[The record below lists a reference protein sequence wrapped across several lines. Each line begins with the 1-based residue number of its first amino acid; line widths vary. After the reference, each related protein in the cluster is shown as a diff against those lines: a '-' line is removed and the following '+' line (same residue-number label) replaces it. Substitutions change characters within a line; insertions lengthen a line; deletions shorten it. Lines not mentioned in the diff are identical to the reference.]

1 MLQPPFTLASNNKD
15 ENSYCKTPMPS
26 APSLRELAR
35 TLGLSHTTVSE
46 ALRNNPRVRD
56 ETKQKV
62 LKAAAEAGY
71 TRNPLAG
78 ALMSEIRRSRAGTF
92 RGVIAIIDSDGIS
105 KRAPSASRYHR
116 EMIQGASDR
125 AKELGFMAE
134 TFVGQRD
141 ISTTRLNSILQ
152 SRGIRGL
159 LLLPVH
165 DDPDF
170 SHLDW
175 PHYAGVYA
183 DYIIESPPL
192 HSVCSDHYRSL
203 IGAMNRLR
211 SLGYRRPGLVL
222 QQHNDERLLNRW
234 EAAFRAY
241 VDHHSDCT
249 YLPPLIV
256 PEIARDKFVTWFKKT
271 RPDVVLCHRPEVIP
285 WMEECGAEI
294 PRTHGFCCLNVM
306 TNNTPCSGLDLQP
319 YLLGARGVEL
329 VIAQIF
335 RNEYG
340 IPAIPSTTTIPARW
354 IDGPTLPTTPIN
366 TITTGSVSAPAA
378 V

>member
-1 MLQPPFTLASNNKD
+1 MSST
-15 ENSYCKTPMPS
+15 
-26 APSLRELAR
+26 PSLRELAR

-62 LKAAAEAGY
+62 LKAAEAAGY
-71 TRNPLAG
+71 RRNPLAG

-105 KRAPSASRYHR
+105 KRAPNASLYHR
-116 EMIQGASDR
+116 EMIQGASER
-125 AKELGFMAE
+125 ARELGFMGE
-134 TFVGQRD
+134 IFVGQRD
-141 ISTTRLNSILQ
+141 ISTSRLDSILQ

-170 SHLDW
+170 SHFDW
-175 PHYAGVYA
+175 THYAGVYA
-183 DYIIESPPL
+183 DYIIERPQL
-192 HSVCSDHYRSL
+192 HSVCSDHYRAL
-203 IGAMNRLR
+203 IGALNRLR
-211 SLGYRRPGLVL
+211 ALGYRRPGLVL

-234 EAAFRAY
+234 EAAFQAY
-241 VDHHSDCT
+241 LDHHGDLT
-249 YLPPLIV
+249 HLPPLIL
-256 PEIARDKFVTWFKKT
+256 PEITRDKFVAWFKKT
-271 RPDVVLCHRPEVIP
+271 RPDVVLCHRADVIA

-294 PRTHGFCCLNVM
+294 PRTHGFCCLNVK
-306 TNNTPCSGLDLQP
+306 TNSTPCSGLDLQP
-319 YLLGARGVEL
+319 KVLGARGVEM

-340 IPAIPSTTTIPARW
+340 IPEIPSTTTIPARW
-354 IDGPTLPTTPIN
+354 VDGPTLLTTAN
-366 TITTGSVSAPAA
+366 EVKKSERAITPAR